1 MGNGDNQSVEPPRE
15 LDSGQSQIATLEMFQ
30 SVDLSAPLVDF
41 NQMDCFDIAQRY
53 GAAAAEAVS
62 NGRKADEVVFRLL
75 AALCSCQRW
84 LAKFEHWDKWNFCLN
99 SAMMPWNRRD
109 DDEAYPP

>member
-1 MGNGDNQSVEPPRE
+1 MSDV
-15 LDSGQSQIATLEMFQ
+15 
-30 SVDLSAPLVDF
+30 
-41 NQMDCFDIAQRY
+41 
-53 GAAAAEAVS
+53 
-62 NGRKADEVVFRLL
+62 
-75 AALCSCQRW
+75 QRW

>member
-1 MGNGDNQSVEPPRE
+1 MLESNLPLQRLSISSIHEHGFLSKIDENIVTG
-15 LDSGQSQIATLEMFQ
+15 LMDSIA
-30 SVDLSAPLVDF
+30 VDGLNNPIAIWYQNHAEGVIPFLV
-41 NQMDCFDIAQRY
+41 A
-53 GAAAAEAVS
+53 
-62 NGRKADEVVFRLL
+62 GR
-75 AALCSCQRW
+75 QRW

>member
-1 MGNGDNQSVEPPRE
+1 MSIRFAPVLSHGRLGV
-15 LDSGQSQIATLEMFQ
+15 SGPE
-30 SVDLSAPLVDF
+30 
-41 NQMDCFDIAQRY
+41 
-53 GAAAAEAVS
+53 
-62 NGRKADEVVFRLL
+62 
-75 AALCSCQRW
+75 RW

>member
-1 MGNGDNQSVEPPRE
+1 MHRGHQAQIDGVQLNSAERE
-15 LDSGQSQIATLEMFQ
+15 
-30 SVDLSAPLVDF
+30 
-41 NQMDCFDIAQRY
+41 
-53 GAAAAEAVS
+53 
-62 NGRKADEVVFRLL
+62 
-75 AALCSCQRW
+75 RW